1 MEYIFLVFFTL
12 IFPPVLSYLKLLSFL
27 SIVFS
32 DGNLLVFISRKIKLC
47 RMHHLGFMHVLLGYF
62 TCESLSNFYTR
73 FCAISKKTG
82 KFLKRQ
88 DEKEL
93 I

>member
-1 MEYIFLVFFTL
+1 
-12 IFPPVLSYLKLLSFL
+12 
-27 SIVFS
+27 
-32 DGNLLVFISRKIKLC
+32 
-47 RMHHLGFMHVLLGYF
+47 MHHLGFMHVLLGYF